1 MIQGFKEFISK
12 GNVLDLA
19 VAVIIG
25 ASFTPIVK
33 SVTDVIMGIIGA
45 VVGQPNFDSVL
56 QFSIN
61 GSDPIQPGTI
71 ITAIVNFLL
80 VAFALYFAI
89 VVPMNALKKRRAK
102 EEAEKAEEPSED
114 VKLHLL
120 SAHFFPELFFH
131 KAYKLPPNLFVP

>member
-89 VVPMNALKKRRAK
+89 VVPMNALNKRRAK
-102 EEAEKAEEPSED
+102 EDAEKVEEPSED
-114 VKLHLL
+114 VKLLSEIRDLL
-120 SAHFFPELFFH
+120 AE
-131 KAYKLPPNLFVP
+131 KN

>member
-56 QFSIN
+56 QFSIK

-114 VKLHLL
+114 VKLLGEIRDLL
-120 SAHFFPELFFH
+120 AE
-131 KAYKLPPNLFVP
+131 KN

>member
-45 VVGQPNFDSVL
+45 IVGQPNFDSVL
-56 QFSIN
+56 QFSIR

-114 VKLHLL
+114 VKLLAEIRDLL
-120 SAHFFPELFFH
+120 AE
-131 KAYKLPPNLFVP
+131 KN

>member
-61 GSDPIQPGTI
+61 SSDPIQPGTI

-102 EEAEKAEEPSED
+102 EEAEKVEEISKE
-114 VKLHLL
+114 VKLLGEIRDLL
-120 SAHFFPELFFH
+120 AE
-131 KAYKLPPNLFVP
+131 KN

>member
-102 EEAEKAEEPSED
+102 EEAEEPSED
-114 VKLHLL
+114 VKLLAEIRDLL
-120 SAHFFPELFFH
+120 AE
-131 KAYKLPPNLFVP
+131 KN

>member
-102 EEAEKAEEPSED
+102 EEAEKVEEPSED
-114 VKLHLL
+114 VKLLGEIRDLL
-120 SAHFFPELFFH
+120 AE
-131 KAYKLPPNLFVP
+131 KN

>member
-56 QFSIN
+56 QFSIR

-102 EEAEKAEEPSED
+102 EEAEKVEEPSEY
-114 VKLHLL
+114 VKLLGEIRDLL
-120 SAHFFPELFFH
+120 AE
-131 KAYKLPPNLFVP
+131 KN

>member
-114 VKLHLL
+114 VKLLSEIRDLL
-120 SAHFFPELFFH
+120 AE
-131 KAYKLPPNLFVP
+131 KN

>member
-33 SVTDVIMGIIGA
+33 SITDVIMGIIGA
-45 VVGQPNFDSVL
+45 IVGQPNFDSVL
-56 QFSIN
+56 QFSIR

-71 ITAIVNFLL
+71 IVNFLL
-80 VAFALYFAI
+80 VASALYFAI
-89 VVPMNALKKRRAK
+89 VVPMNALNKRRAK
-102 EEAEKAEEPSED
+102 EDGEKVEEPSED
-114 VKLHLL
+114 VKLLSEIRDLL
-120 SAHFFPELFFH
+120 AE
-131 KAYKLPPNLFVP
+131 KN

>member
-56 QFSIN
+56 QFSIR

-114 VKLHLL
+114 VKLLSEIRDLL
-120 SAHFFPELFFH
+120 AE
-131 KAYKLPPNLFVP
+131 KN